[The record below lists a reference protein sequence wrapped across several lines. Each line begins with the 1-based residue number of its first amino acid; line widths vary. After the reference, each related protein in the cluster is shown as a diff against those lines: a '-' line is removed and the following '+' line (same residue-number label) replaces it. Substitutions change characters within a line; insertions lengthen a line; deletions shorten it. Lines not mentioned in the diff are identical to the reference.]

1 VNAPPPS
8 LPPSPPSASSPLPVW
23 AVVVARTGPTA
34 KSRLAPALGVSQRI
48 LLAQA
53 MLADVVAACR
63 QAGLRGPVVVTDG
76 PAARERFA
84 RAGLPV
90 VADGGREMNLAVQ
103 AGIAAAAGAGAVL
116 VLPGDV
122 PLVTPADLHTL
133 VSWAARGSTVVGI
146 ATDRAGQGTN
156 ALVMRPPRAI
166 QPGFGPRSAPRHLAR
181 ARMAGAS
188 THFTRLPSLV
198 LDVDTP
204 HDLALLRRTRPRG
217 ETGAFLASLPVPRSH
232 SEAPG
237 QLGTSDLGLGA
248 SSGATH
254 AVR

>member
-1 VNAPPPS
+1 MNAPLPS
-8 LPPSPPSASSPLPVW
+8 LPSPPPSASPPFPAW

-76 PAARERFA
+76 PTARERFA

-90 VADGGREMNLAVQ
+90 VADGGREMNLAVR
-103 AGIAAAAGAGAVL
+103 AGIATAAGAGAGAVL

-122 PLVTPADLHTL
+122 PLVTPADLLTL
-133 VSWAARGSTVVGI
+133 VSWAARGATVVGV

-188 THFTRLPSLV
+188 THLTRLPSLV

-204 HDLALLRRTRPRG
+204 QDLALLRRSRPRG
-217 ETGAFLASLPVPRSH
+217 ETGDFLASLGIPSPES
-232 SEAPG
+232 
-237 QLGTSDLGLGA
+237 
-248 SSGATH
+248 
-254 AVR
+254 